1 MISRA
6 FGCLCL
12 YITSVVIVGSYFG
25 LVSFISDV
33 KNFMFAA
40 VFLIDINEC
49 SYSLTFNTTK
59 LNSSLVSYKRI
70 KTLLSLILEK

>member
-1 MISRA
+1 MINRA
-6 FGCLCL
+6 FGRWCL
-12 YITSVVIVGSYFG
+12 YITSIVTVASYFG

-49 SYSLTFNTTK
+49 TYVLTFNTTR

-70 KTLLSLILEK
+70 KTLLSLALEK